1 MTFHRALTSII
12 SRILDFLLRR
22 RSVAFILIRSGVG
35 VLVATIGIAFAVR
48 ARVGDVDLQFSTE
61 NNATAGWITIVGGV
75 VGTALLFVGLC
86 MAVWDWWQASRL
98 ASREKLI
105 AVELR
110 GLHNTPDTALR
121 AAGMCETRRLCEEL
135 LIDLRRPDTTTIDPH
150 RALSQIIQLPSRLE
164 GMRSGLDRR
173 SVRIVTGGLAPV
185 PCLFLAGLYLD
196 DESSIQV
203 VDWDRHA
210 RQWRSL
216 DAPDDGERFVI
227 SGLESVSSRA
237 SNVVVAVSV
246 SYGASTGA
254 IAATFGDYPVVELK
268 LPTCL
273 PGTQWSD
280 DKCAALILQFVE
292 VLAHLT
298 SKDVGTVHLVLAV
311 PASLAIKLG
320 MSYDRR
326 NMPAA
331 IVYQYERTALPP
343 FPWGVEMPTH
353 GTNVPRVVERCSA
366 VSSDEVAA

>member
-1 MTFHRALTSII
+1 MTFHRSLTSIV

-22 RSVAFILIRSGVG
+22 RSVAFILIRSGIY
-35 VLVATIGIAFAVR
+35 VLVATMGIAFAVR
-48 ARVGDVDLQFSTE
+48 ARVGEVDLQFSTE
-61 NNATAGWITIVGGV
+61 NNAAAGWITIIGGV
-75 VGTALLFVGLC
+75 LGTALLLVGLC
-86 MAVWDWWQASRL
+86 MAVWDWWLASRL

-110 GLHNTPDTALR
+110 GLHNTPDTPLR
-121 AAGMCETRRLCEEL
+121 AAAMCEARGPSEEL

-150 RALSQIIQLPSRLE
+150 RALSQLAQLPSRLE
-164 GMRSGLDRR
+164 GMRSGLDRN

-185 PCLFLAGLYLD
+185 PCLFLAGMYLD
-196 DESSIQV
+196 DESGIQV

-210 RQWRSL
+210 RQWRAL
-216 DAPDDGERFVI
+216 DAEDDGERFVI

-237 SNVVVAVSV
+237 SDVVVAVSV
-246 SYGASTGA
+246 SYSASNGA
-254 IAATFGDYPVVELK
+254 IAATFGDYPLVELK

-280 DKCAALILQFVE
+280 QKGTALIQQFVE
-292 VLAHLT
+292 ALARLT
-298 SKDVGTVHLVLAV
+298 SKEVGTVHLVLAC
-311 PASLAIKLG
+311 PASLATKLG

-331 IVYQYERTALPP
+331 IVYQYERTGLPP
-343 FPWGVEMPTH
+343 FPWGIETPTH
-353 GTNVPRVVERCSA
+353 GMSVPRVVERRSA

>member
-1 MTFHRALTSII
+1 MKFHRAFTSAV
-12 SRILDFLLRR
+12 SRILDFLLWR
-22 RSVAFILIRSGVG
+22 RSVASMLIRRGAG
-35 VLVATIGIAFAVR
+35 VLVATMSIAFAVR
-48 ARVGDVDLQFSTE
+48 ARIGDVDLQFSTDS
-61 NNATAGWITIVGGV
+61 NAAAGWITIVGV
-75 VGTALLFVGLC
+75 LVGTMLLLVGLC

-105 AVELR
+105 VVELR
-110 GLHNTPDTALR
+110 GLHSTPDTPLR
-121 AAGMCETRRLCEEL
+121 AAAMCETRGISEEL

-150 RALSQIIQLPSRLE
+150 RALSQLAQLPARLE

-173 SVRIVTGGLAPV
+173 SVRVVTGGLAPV
-185 PCLFLAGLYLD
+185 PCLFLAGMYLD
-196 DESSIQV
+196 DESGIQV

-210 RQWRSL
+210 RQWRPL
-216 DAPDDGERFVI
+216 DAEDDGERFVI
-227 SGLESVSSRA
+227 SGLESVSSRS

-254 IAATFGDYPVVELK
+254 IAATFGDYPVIELK

-280 DKCAALILQFVE
+280 DKGVALIQQFVE

-298 SKDVGTVHLVLAV
+298 SKDVGIVHLVFAV

-326 NMPAA
+326 NMPGA

-353 GTNVPRVVERCSA
+353 GTSAPRVVERHPA